1 MPITYDRSICCD
13 LDETISR
20 EWLVTNGLGGYAAGT
35 IAGVLTRM
43 EHGLLV
49 ASLPGATTPELLLA
63 KIDEEVVFDQR
74 TYYLG
79 TNEYRDGTLNP
90 SGFAHLETFRLEEG
104 FPIFTYRLGGIDGIV
119 LEKRIWMPQ
128 GYNTTYI
135 QYRVLRT
142 NTADSSGYIRSG
154 TTGALSNGY
163 GRYHE
168 YAETT
173 QRTLALTL
181 LPLIAH
187 RPYNTPQYGK
197 QDWHFHIQQHRSEDA
212 IHEVSRDEAHYS
224 MPFPKGVA
232 GCTIRAWDGAN
243 PYHLLV
249 VGHPESQTTFI
260 PTQVWYW
267 NFLRRQDASAGRP
280 ATDDLYLPGV
290 IRATLWPGEESTLTV
305 IVSAEDLTTQTVRPS
320 QLNLSYQ
327 RAVESQRR
335 LLYTMQQ
342 PQRFFGEG
350 GEAVQAQRSSPLPL
364 ATTATSNVGG
374 EEFIGLLHQA
384 GNRFVTEC
392 RLPESELTDNSDL
405 FFYRMERFPL
415 ILSDYYSLEKRTRD
429 TLIALPGLLLPT
441 QRYDEALRILRE
453 VARHFKQ
460 GLLPDRFPLFHSSLQ
475 DSDYGSVD
483 TSLWYFYALDHYL
496 RATQHY
502 EFLKEVYHV
511 LFESIDWYL
520 RGTYHDIHVDTTDGL
535 LHTGKALTW
544 MNALVDNVP
553 VTPRYGKAVEV
564 NALWYYALCLMQEWS
579 QTLYRM
585 GHLTHIPA
593 HFQEALA
600 LCKENFQR
608 RFWYENV
615 GNSGGYL
622 YDVVDGS
629 ESSQGTKGDDSSL
642 RPNQLFALSLRYPI
656 LDAERYVPVLDAM
669 TRSLVTPYGLRTLAP
684 DDSRYQ
690 GQLRER
696 QKTQLQALHQGSV
709 WSWLIGPYLD
719 ALLAFGQPMHL
730 PSFLPVN
737 QRLSPEYQQRQ
748 GIQLLAPFLEYLSD
762 GLIGMNGG
770 VFDGNAPHTTGYY
783 AASVIGT
790 SELIR
795 SYDTLAHIHTKQ
807 RIKVSI

>member
-13 LDETISR
+13 LNKTISR
-20 EWLVTNGLGGYAAGT
+20 EWIVTNRLGGYAAGT

-90 SGFAHLETFRLEEG
+90 SGFAHLETFCLEEG
-104 FPIFTYRLGGIDGIV
+104 FPVFTYRLGGIDGIV
-119 LEKRIWMPQ
+119 LEKRIWMLQ
-128 GYNTTYI
+128 GQNTTYI

-181 LPLIAH
+181 LPLVAH
-187 RPYNTPQYGK
+187 RPYNTPQYGN
-197 QDWHFHIQQHRSEDA
+197 QDWHFHIQQHRSEDT
-212 IHEVSRDEAHYS
+212 IHEVSKDEANYA

-243 PYHLLV
+243 PYHILAI
-249 VGHPESQTTFI
+249 GHPESQTTFI

-267 NFLRRQDASAGRP
+267 NFLRRQDAAAGRP

-290 IRATLWPGEESTLTV
+290 VRATLWPGEEATLTL
-305 IVSAEDLTTQTVRPS
+305 IVSAEELATQVVRPS

-327 RAVESQRR
+327 RAVEDQQR
-335 LLYTMQQ
+335 LLYTVQQ

-350 GEAVQAQRSSPLPL
+350 GEAAQARRISPLPL
-364 ATTATSNVGG
+364 TPPATSTIGG
-374 EEFIGLLHQA
+374 EEFLYLLIQA
-384 GNRFVTEC
+384 GNRFVTQYT
-392 RLPESELTDNSDL
+392 LPQQELPDNHNL
-405 FFYRMERFPL
+405 FPYHTERFPL
-415 ILSDYYSLEKRTRD
+415 ILSDYYSLENRTRD
-429 TLIALPGLLLPT
+429 TLIALPGLLLTT
-441 QRYDEALRILRE
+441 QRYDEALHILRGF
-453 VARHFKQ
+453 ACHFKQ
-460 GLLPDRFPLFHSSLQ
+460 GLLPDRFPLPHSPLQ

-483 TSLWYFYALDHYL
+483 TTLWYFYALDHYL
-496 RATQHY
+496 RVTQHY
-502 EFLKEVYHV
+502 EFLKEVYHL
-511 LFESIDWYL
+511 LFESVDWYL
-520 RGTYHDIHVDTTDGL
+520 RGTNHSIHVDTTDGL

-544 MNALVDNVP
+544 MNAHIENVP
-553 VTPRYGKAVEV
+553 VTPRHGKAVEV

-585 GHLTHIPA
+585 GYLARIPT
-593 HFQEALA
+593 HFQEPRA
-600 LCKENFQR
+600 LCQENFQR
-608 RFWYENV
+608 RFWYE
-615 GNSGGYL
+615 GNGHHTGYL

-629 ESSQGTKGDDSSL
+629 ESSQDRKGNDSSL

-656 LDAERYVPVLDAM
+656 LDAEYRVPVLDAV
-669 TRSLVTPYGLRTLAP
+669 TKSLVTLYGLRTLAP
-684 DDSRYQ
+684 EDTQYQ
-690 GQLRER
+690 GQLGEQ

-709 WSWLIGPYLD
+709 WSWLLGPYLD
-719 ALLAFGQPMHL
+719 ALLTLGQHPHI
-730 PSFLPVN
+730 PSFLSTKETFAIHN
-737 QRLSPEYQQRQ
+737 QPYE
-748 GIQLLAPFLEYLSD
+748 GMQLLTPFSEHLSD
-762 GLIGMNGG
+762 GLLGMNGG
-770 VFDGNAPHTTGYY
+770 VFDGNAPHASGYY
-783 AASVIGT
+783 TASAIGT
-790 SELIR
+790 AELIR
-795 SYDTLAHIHTKQ
+795 SYYTLAHTFTKQ
-807 RIKVSI
+807 RMKVSA